1 MAAKM
6 LLMVAVVLL
15 LWAHE
20 SSAALYNVGDPTTW
34 TLPSIDYNKWARTK
48 HIRVNDVLKFTY
60 SPEIHN
66 VVLVS
71 KSDYDNCSSRRPI
84 ARSGA
89 LRSGHEN
96 ASLCSVSMV
105 AMDAFCISNFNA
117 LYRDSKK
124 IEEGGDYAS
133 MCENGLVLLFVQ

>member
-84 ARSGA
+84 AVYATGTTMVK
-89 LRSGHEN
+89 LTKKGTYYFI
-96 ASLCSVSMV
+96 CSVQGHCAAGMKMQVS
-105 AMDAFCISNFNA
+105 
-117 LYRDSKK
+117 
-124 IEEGGDYAS
+124 
-133 MCENGLVLLFVQ
+133 VQ